1 VLNTNYLEPTGREEA
16 WRFTPMKRLGDLHS
30 ATTHL
35 SLAPNFALDGGRDG
49 KVELSTEPLLEDPQ
63 LLTIQDSLDAV
74 TRKVRREISQ
84 QFHLVIPAE
93 SEMSHPIHLYRKIS
107 ETGLGSRLL
116 IEAKHHS
123 RSTLI
128 LHNSGDGSLAEEI
141 EVHVADGAALTVVM
155 IQEWGRSTAHLCRF
169 HTTLAKD
176 AQFDSIVLTLGGD
189 LVRILP
195 SVEFLGEGAQAQLE
209 GLYFATDGQHL
220 EHRIF
225 IDHNNPRNKSR
236 VNYKGA
242 LVGNHSHTVWFG
254 DVLIRSTA
262 EGTDT
267 YELNRNLL
275 LSDGARADSVPNLEI
290 ETGEIIGAGHA
301 STTGRFDDEQLFY
314 LMSRGIDRE
323 SAKKLVIRG
332 YFAEII
338 GKIPSEEIQN
348 RITTTIDH
356 QLVKAGS

>member
-1 VLNTNYLEPTGREEA
+1 MSVLNTNYLEPTGREEA
-16 WRFTPMKRLGDLHS
+16 WRFTPMKRLANLH
-30 ATTHL
+30 TTSLH
-35 SLAPNFALDGGRDG
+35 LAPAPVFSIEGGHESKVEIINRASSHSSTELDTLDG
-49 KVELSTEPLLEDPQ
+49 
-63 LLTIQDSLDAV
+63 V
-74 TRKVRREISQ
+74 TQKVRGEIAEESY
-84 QFHLVIPAE
+84 LAIPTEAE
-93 SEMSHPIHLYRKIS
+93 LPHPIHLRRS
-107 ETGLGSRLL
+107 LTSTGVGSRFV
-116 IEAKHHS
+116 IDAKAHS

-141 EVHVADGAALTVVM
+141 DIHVADGASLTLVM
-155 IQEWGRSTAHLCRF
+155 IQEWGRATAHLCRI
-169 HTTLAKD
+169 HSTLAKD
-176 AQFDSIVLTLGGD
+176 AKFDSIILTLGGD

-195 SVEFLGEGAQAQLE
+195 SVEFVGEGAEAALD

-225 IDHNNPRNKSR
+225 IDHNKPRNKSR

-242 LVGNHSHTVWFG
+242 LVGERSHTVWFG
-254 DVLIRSTA
+254 DVLIRSSA

-323 SAKKLVIRG
+323 TAKKLVIRG
-332 YFAEII
+332 YFAEVIS
-338 GKIPSEEIQN
+338 KIPSEEIQN
-348 RITTTIDH
+348 SITSTIDH